1 MSITKEQWAGIEE
14 SLKAHYVV
22 IKFQYQD
29 TEIAVTRVSVS
40 EGRTKLAVYF
50 NGKISAAWGISD
62 SEYFNPLC
70 ELFWSKRTKSLYS
83 PAQIK
88 ALEKAYGKRA
98 VKREIPDLYTK
109 YTYYRP
115 HFDKASVLV
124 RQFRRIKGLTVEP
137 PKEWVTLRG

>member
-29 TEIAVTRVSVS
+29 TEITVNRVSS
-40 EGRTKLAVYF
+40 GEGRTELAVWI
-50 NGKISAAWGISD
+50 NGEIGGAWGIQGN
-62 SEYFNPLC
+62 ENFNPLC
-70 ELFWSKRTKSLYS
+70 EIFWHKHTKSLYT
-83 PAQIK
+83 AKQIK
-88 ALEKAYGKRA
+88 ALENAYGKRA
-98 VKREIPDLYTK
+98 AKREIPDLYTK

>member
-50 NGKISAAWGISD
+50 NGKIGGAWGLPD
-62 SEYFNPLC
+62 SENFNPLC
-70 ELFWSKRTKSLYS
+70 KLFWHKRTKSLYT
-83 PAQIK
+83 PGQIK
-88 ALEKAYGKRA
+88 DLEKAYGKRA

-115 HFDKASVLV
+115 HFAKASVLV

-137 PKEWVTLRG
+137 QKEWVTLRG